1 MENFIVNFSN
11 LNIEISSIYDYTKRF
26 CKDYIVDAKPNF
38 SVSTTEEKIQNEIEI
53 SEFTPRPNYA
63 ESICIYREIA
73 EILPLYDRCI
83 FHGASIEY
91 DGNGYIFTAV
101 SGTGKSTHI
110 NLWKKYLGEDKVN
123 IVNGDK
129 PILHITNDCTTVY
142 STPYAGKE
150 GWQNHS
156 SAPLKAICVLRR
168 GTENKIYRANV
179 GDILTEVFKQVYR
192 PINQDSAIKT
202 LELLDIL
209 LKLPVY
215 ILECDISENAVKTSF
230 EGLTG
235 LNYEE
240 RKIQNEN

>member
-1 MENFIVNFSN
+1 MEKFTVNFAN
-11 LNIEISSIYDYTKRF
+11 LNIGVTSIYEFSKKF
-26 CKDYIVDAKPNF
+26 CEEYIVNAIPDF
-38 SVSTTEEKIQNEIEI
+38 SVETTDEKIAREIEI
-53 SEFTPRPNYA
+53 SEFTPRPDYA
-63 ESICIYREIA
+63 ESICLYREIA
-73 EILPLYDRCI
+73 EIIPNYERCI

-110 NLWKKYLGEDKVN
+110 NLWKKFLGKDKVN

-129 PILHITNDCTTVY
+129 PILHITEKGTTIY

-168 GTENKIYRANV
+168 GKENKIYRANV
-179 GDILTEVFKQVYR
+179 SEILTEVFKQVYR
-192 PINQDSAIKT
+192 PADKQAAINT
-202 LELLDIL
+202 LELLDRL

-215 ILECDISENAVKTSF
+215 ILECDISEEAVKTSF
-230 EGLTG
+230 EALTG
-235 LNYEE
+235 LSYEE

>member
-1 MENFIVNFSN
+1 MEKFTVNFAN
-11 LNIEISSIYDYTKRF
+11 LNIGIKSIYDYTRNF
-26 CKDYIVDAKPNF
+26 CRDYIVDAKPDF
-38 SVSTTEEKIQNEIEI
+38 SVETTEEKISREIEI
-53 SEFTPRPNYA
+53 SEFTPRADYA

-91 DGNGYIFTAV
+91 DGCGYIFTAV

-129 PILHITNDCTTVY
+129 PILHITDDLTTIY

-168 GTENKIYRANV
+168 GTENKVYRASVN
-179 GDILTEVFKQVYR
+179 DILTEVFKQVYR
-192 PINQDSAIKT
+192 PIDKEAAIKT
-202 LELLDIL
+202 LDLLDKL
-209 LKLPVY
+209 LRLPVY
-215 ILECDISENAVKTSF
+215 ILECDISEDAVITSF
-230 EGLTG
+230 EKLTG
-235 LNYEE
+235 LSYAE
-240 RKIQNEN
+240 RKIQNED